1 MPRALVTLAL
11 LLAADVPDALPD
23 GGRHGYAS
31 AYAPGVMEGVVR
43 WRLDTGTWRTP
54 PPLDWYTAAGYVAT
68 NDCND
73 GGRMMTLIA
82 PDGRAYRVL
91 AADCGGRGEGQGADR
106 MTTNRIVAE
115 LDARLWAQLTER
127 HGRPLEVTLR

>member
-54 PPLDWYTAAGYVAT
+54 AA
-68 NDCND
+68 
-73 GGRMMTLIA
+73 
-82 PDGRAYRVL
+82 
-91 AADCGGRGEGQGADR
+91 
-106 MTTNRIVAE
+106 
-115 LDARLWAQLTER
+115 ARLVHGGGLRRHER
-127 HGRPLEVTLR
+127 L